1 MSHKAAGASS
11 KKESPPNE
19 TWEAFKDVNFNLRPN
34 NDWAGQKIPL
44 ELQRVE
50 DDSNLPAKLRQIL
63 VWSLSLN
70 PPPPPSND
78 QPSVQPAE
86 GHPVRGS
93 VQTQEDSR
101 PHQTN
106 AESARLSVVS
116 GQVDTDDA
124 SESRSTQSERRSEK
138 SRLRPRYIGG
148 SVLGSTISLITTL
161 TSKSDKDSSLPS
173 SSAKKTASKKATQ
186 LECTSCFEEIS
197 ETETSKLPCNHSY
210 CKPCLTTLITTALQ
224 NESNFPPKCCLTEI
238 PLQTVLSSLNAKQR
252 ETYKEKAAE
261 YAIAP
266 QERWYCPNTKCL
278 KWIPPSKVQRIRIF
292 NMRCPHCATKICSI
306 CRGLAHRDS
315 ADCPQDY
322 GLEATIMLAELQGWR
337 RCFKCRTMVER
348 TQGCRHMTCKC
359 GAQFC
364 YSCGAK
370 WRTCSCTEID
380 ETNRQAELRRRRGAA
395 AETADTEFERIM
407 AQVEEMERLE
417 ADVHRREQQR
427 QEERRR
433 EEAELARLEE
443 QRLREGETRRIEEER
458 MAEELRQILRLSV
471 DDTCQAIQSAWNG
484 LMRTQKKNLDDR
496 HLQVEEQ
503 HVQVRDD
510 AMARQV
516 QDDSENLAKMESN
529 IAKRTTTIK
538 ERHNMELEAFTVE
551 QQELEDD
558 MFLEIQLHLRG
569 KQDKEARERRLQE
582 RFQRQREERHQEMLS
597 RHRSESEAL
606 QANATM
612 ELQGLRLTNESKMA
626 RLEHRSRVDF
636 ETLCVG
642 VAADRAWFD
651 FLAERRQNMV
661 DANRRLMLD
670 ALHAGQEPV
679 GLTEEAARTIGP
691 FLTKAQLEARSA
703 DMVLCLDSS
712 ALLQAEPR
720 QEPWREVLSP
730 SPANSASPARSL
742 VELAATSQQLLNSLN
757 VSGATAPESD
767 VEKPETGAVSAH
779 LISNS
784 AFAWMTGG
792 AVEDNTASSSHSV
805 TAQQHSS
812 PTARSQGLHRQARAH
827 ATPMRFTTTSN
838 PADMIISGALGRR
851 GLPTTPRDYL
861 EVPVS
866 IPAPLQTGR
875 RRPLQRSLDASKYLE
890 RYYANES
897 PPPLVPKVPSIFLA
911 KQPAGTGEEKES
923 GHESYFPQPRGLGG
937 LVPVDTTRGDM
948 SHYRGHHKHQVSA
961 SSSSSSFSSSSSSS
975 LSTTPSTAPTSRP
988 PSATAT
994 TRGTSSR
1001 GSGSGSGSGSGD
1013 KSLFLHSLITATT
1026 NAATAAGRPSL
1037 SPVSPISPP
1046 AAAAGTTKQK
1056 PGLGSSAPQIRSMR
1070 SGWLNLG

>member
-278 KWIPPSKVQRIRIF
+278 KWIPPSKYMSRLGSPGFRRLPSRLRPRS
-292 NMRCPHCATKICSI
+292 NDHASRTA
-306 CRGLAHRDS
+306 GLATLLQV
-315 ADCPQDY
+315 PYY
-322 GLEATIMLAELQGWR
+322 GR
-337 RCFKCRTMVER
+337 
-348 TQGCRHMTCKC
+348 
-359 GAQFC
+359 
-364 YSCGAK
+364 
-370 WRTCSCTEID
+370 D